1 MNNFKNDT
9 KMSKER
15 AKYLIYCNRCGHSLV
30 FYPFKH
36 INKKICSYC
45 GYYVYQNK
53 KIEFK
58 ERLGLLL

>member
-45 GYYVYQNK
+45 GYYVYKNN

-58 ERLGLLL
+58 ERLELLL